1 MHLSLDCIPCIVNSL
16 LRLLQNGLV
25 PDDKKQEAM
34 RQLLG
39 FLARTDYTQS
49 PPAIGREMHRM
60 MRTILENPD
69 PYREIKKQSNE
80 KMLALYEEF
89 KQRVKDSPDPL
100 NTAMRLAIAGNVI
113 DFGPQNQL
121 DLSDTIDKVMHAH
134 LAIDDSQTL
143 AIELKTAE
151 SVLYIG
157 DNCGEIVLD
166 KLFIETLNHPHLT
179 FAVRS
184 SPTIN
189 DATLEDAQSVGLDK
203 LARVITTGDDSP
215 GAVWEFTSDE
225 FKQEVSKSDVVIAK
239 GQGNLEGL
247 LDIDKSIYFLLTVKC
262 PVIGKRIGALTGDF
276 ILYKKPDRTNIKIKE
291 T

>member
-121 DLSDTIDKVMHAH
+121 DLSDTIDKVMHVH

-189 DATLEDAQSVGLDK
+189 DATLEDAQRVGLDK

>member
-1 MHLSLDCIPCIVNSL
+1 MQLSLDCIPCIVNSL

-25 PDDKKQEAM
+25 PDEKKQDAM
-34 RQLLG
+34 RHLLE
-39 FLARTDYTQS
+39 FLARADYSQS

-60 MRTILENPD
+60 IRSILDDPD
-69 PYREIKKQSNE
+69 PYQEIKKKSNE
-80 KMLALYEEF
+80 KMLGLYEEF
-89 KQRVKDSPDPL
+89 KQRVKDSQDPL

-121 DLSDTIDKVMHAH
+121 DLTKTIDKVMHAN
-134 LAIDDSQTL
+134 LAIDDSRNL
-143 AIELKTAE
+143 ANELETAK

-166 KLFIETLNHPHLT
+166 KLFVETLRHPNLT

-184 SPTIN
+184 GPTIN
-189 DATLEDAQSVGLDK
+189 DATLEDAQMIGLDK
-203 LARVITTGDDSP
+203 LAHVITTGDDSP

-225 FKQEVSKSDVVIAK
+225 FKQEVRKADVVIAK

-262 PVIGKRIGALTGDF
+262 PVIGTRIGAKTGDF
-276 ILYKKPDRTNIKIKE
+276 ILYRKP
-291 T
+291 

>member
-1 MHLSLDCIPCIVNSL
+1 MTLDRFPKDFMQLSLDCIPCIVNSL

-25 PDDKKQEAM
+25 PDEKKQDAM
-34 RQLLG
+34 RHLLE
-39 FLARTDYTQS
+39 FLARADYSQS

-60 MRTILENPD
+60 IRSILDDPD
-69 PYREIKKQSNE
+69 PYQEIKKKSNE
-80 KMLALYEEF
+80 KMLGLYEEF
-89 KQRVKDSPDPL
+89 KQRVKDSQDPL

-121 DLSDTIDKVMHAH
+121 DLTKTIDKVMHAN
-134 LAIDDSQTL
+134 LAIDDSRNL
-143 AIELKTAE
+143 ANELETAK

-166 KLFIETLNHPHLT
+166 KLFVETLRHPNLT

-184 SPTIN
+184 GPTIN
-189 DATLEDAQSVGLDK
+189 DATLEDAQMIGLDK
-203 LARVITTGDDSP
+203 LAHVITTGDDSP

-225 FKQEVSKSDVVIAK
+225 FKQEVRKADVVIAK

-262 PVIGKRIGALTGDF
+262 PVIGTRIGAKTGDF
-276 ILYKKPDRTNIKIKE
+276 ILYRKP
-291 T
+291 

>member
-60 MRTILENPD
+60 IRTILEDPD
-69 PYREIKKQSNE
+69 PYQEIKKQSNE
-80 KMLALYEEF
+80 KMLGLYEEF
-89 KQRVKDSPDPL
+89 KQRVKDSPNPL
-100 NTAMRLAIAGNVI
+100 NTVMRLAIAGNVI

-121 DLSDTIDKVMHAH
+121 DLIETIEKVMHAT
-134 LAIDDSQTL
+134 LAIDDSQSL
-143 AIELKTAE
+143 ATELKAAE

-179 FAVRS
+179 FVVRS
-184 SPTIN
+184 GPTIN
-189 DATLEDAQSVGLDK
+189 DATLEDAQTIELGK
-203 LARVITTGDDSP
+203 LARVMTTGDDSP

-225 FKQEVSKSDVVIAK
+225 FKQEVSNADVVIAK

-262 PVIGKRIGALTGDF
+262 PVIGNRIGAQTGDF
-276 ILYKKPDRTNIKIKE
+276 ILYQKPDRSNVKVRE